1 MIHSMTAFARAHAGL
16 DNLSVTWELRSVN
29 HRYLDINF
37 RLPEQLRSLEH
48 GLRETLRKHLKRGKI
63 DCALRLERLDN
74 ENSIE
79 LNRPLLLQV
88 LAVLEQIR
96 RDAPEI
102 GAPNPMDLLRWPGMI
117 GDSASASEE
126 TLGPQICDLF
136 EEALTELIAH
146 RQREGEQLA
155 SLINVRLDDIE
166 GVVTEVKA
174 LTASISHEI
183 QQKLSQRLRELP
195 TLVDEARLEQEVA
208 LLAQRAD
215 VAEELD
221 RLSIHVE
228 EARTNLRGP
237 GPHGRRLDFLTQE
250 LNREANT
257 LGAKSAMAQT
267 SQKSVDLKV
276 IIEQI
281 REQVQNIE

>member
-1 MIHSMTAFARAHAGL
+1 MIHSMTAFARAQSGL
-16 DNLSVTWELRSVN
+16 DGLMLTWELRSVN
-29 HRYLDINF
+29 HRFLETQF
-37 RLPEQLRSLEH
+37 RLPEQLRSLEY
-48 GLRETLRKHLKRGKI
+48 GLRETLRKHLKRGKV
-63 DCALRLERLDN
+63 DCALRLERQGGDN
-74 ENSIE
+74 HIE
-79 LNRPLLLQV
+79 LNRPLLSQI

-102 GAPNPMDLLRWPGMI
+102 GAPNAMDLLRWPGII
-117 GDSASASEE
+117 GDNASLDDEPLR
-126 TLGPQICDLF
+126 TQINDLF
-136 EEALTELIAH
+136 EEALAELIAH
-146 RQREGEQLA
+146 RAREGAQLNSA
-155 SLINVRLDDIE
+155 IIQRLDDIE
-166 GVVTEVKA
+166 RIVGEVKA
-174 LTASISHEI
+174 LTTSISREV
-183 QQKLSQRLRELP
+183 QTKLTHRLRELP
-195 TLVDEARLEQEVA
+195 VQVDEGRLEQEVA

-228 EARTNLRGP
+228 EARGNLRNP

-257 LGAKSAMAQT
+257 LGAKSVLAQT
-267 SQKSVDLKV
+267 SQKAVDLKV